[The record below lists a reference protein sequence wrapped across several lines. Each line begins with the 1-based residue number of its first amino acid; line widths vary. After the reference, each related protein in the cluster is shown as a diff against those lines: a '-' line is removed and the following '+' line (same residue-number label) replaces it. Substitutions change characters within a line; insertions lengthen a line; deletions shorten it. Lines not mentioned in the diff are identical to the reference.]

1 MGVMERPDVDS
12 IPGDLDRFLGSFF
25 SRRGWRSEI
34 KYDPDEDRLYLDVR
48 VVSPRLSADD
58 RFFSLVE
65 YFARAQDS
73 LLRQR
78 VGLPLQ
84 CRVYAADGRDLSG
97 TLHARGSSYLDDNTR
112 GSGMRRKL
120 LLLSL
125 RRRFVWRVLPG
136 ALLWAFVFALL
147 VGVMGLSFDLVIIIA
162 LCALAV
168 QALVLWSASARRR

>member
-1 MGVMERPDVDS
+1 MGVMERPDVES

-34 KYDPDEDRLYLDVR
+34 QYDPDEDRLYLDVR
-48 VVSPRLSADD
+48 VVSPRLSVDD
-58 RFFSLVE
+58 RFFSLVA

-84 CRVYAADGRDLSG
+84 CRVFAADGRDLTG
-97 TLHARGSSYLDDNTR
+97 ALHARGASYLDDDQR

-120 LLLSL
+120 LFLSF
-125 RRRFVWRVLPG
+125 RRRFLWRVLPG
-136 ALLWAFVFALL
+136 ALLWAFVFAFL
-147 VGVMGLSFDLVIIIA
+147 VGVVGLSFDLVIVIA
-162 LCALAV
+162 ICALAV

>member
-1 MGVMERPDVDS
+1 MGVMERPDVES
-12 IPGDLDRFLGSFF
+12 IPDDLDRFLGSFF

-48 VVSPRLSADD
+48 VVSHRLSADD

-65 YFARAQDS
+65 YFARAQDN

-84 CRVYAADGRDLSG
+84 CRVFAADGRDLTG
-97 TLHARGSSYLDDNTR
+97 TLHARGSSYLDDNAQ

-120 LLLSL
+120 LLLSM
-125 RRRFVWRVLPG
+125 RRRFIWRVLPG
-136 ALLWAFVFALL
+136 ALLWALVFAFL
-147 VGVMGLSFDLVIIIA
+147 VGVVGVAFDLIIVVAI
-162 LCALAV
+162 CALAV

>member
-48 VVSPRLSADD
+48 VVSSRLSADD